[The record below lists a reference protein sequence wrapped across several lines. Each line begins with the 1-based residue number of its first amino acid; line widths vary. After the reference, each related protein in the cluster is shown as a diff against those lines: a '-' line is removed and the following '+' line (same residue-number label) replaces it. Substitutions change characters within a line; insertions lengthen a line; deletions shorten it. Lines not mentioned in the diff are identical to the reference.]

1 MKRFVETLLGV
12 SIFAIIFIAMQL
24 AGVYVGRLLDN
35 GQNVEFVRLLS
46 YSVAMLL
53 SLVLFRLYMRKRGS
67 RRVVMY
73 KAEGF
78 NPIVILSGVVIL
90 ISLSVL
96 LAPLN
101 DILPTDSREFGDSV
115 WTLIMVVAVAPIFEE
130 VLFRGM
136 LYNMLRET
144 CPPFVSAL
152 LASVIFGVVHLEPVV
167 VIEGVLVG
175 LLFSYVYLRTKSI
188 IAPIILHICNNIL
201 AYALAILTYQE
212 QPLLEA
218 VDSEEIFVYVYS
230 VCAVVVVV
238 TLAVIVRFFIK
249 YRGGITET
257 IESQNIERA

>member
-1 MKRFVETLLGV
+1 
-12 SIFAIIFIAMQL
+12 
-24 AGVYVGRLLDN
+24 
-35 GQNVEFVRLLS
+35 
-46 YSVAMLL
+46 
-53 SLVLFRLYMRKRGS
+53 
-67 RRVVMY
+67 
-73 KAEGF
+73 
-78 NPIVILSGVVIL
+78 
-90 ISLSVL
+90 
-96 LAPLN
+96 
-101 DILPTDSREFGDSV
+101 
-115 WTLIMVVAVAPIFEE
+115 MVVSNARKKIGFLHISFYKVVQIVLPI
-130 VLFRGM
+130 
-136 LYNMLRET
+136 
-144 CPPFVSAL
+144 
-152 LASVIFGVVHLEPVV
+152 IVHLEPVV